1 MMQLAIIGL
10 PNSGKTTLFNAI
22 SGAGRPITTYPILE
36 IAHHSA
42 VVPIEDRR
50 LDALQQIFQSQKK
63 TNVRITFIDTNGLGM
78 SEAEGLP
85 GVLRNRLAALDGFIY
100 VLRSFAS
107 ASAPHPLSSVD
118 PMRDF
123 SLLEGEFL
131 LSDQLTVETR
141 LERIASEIALKG
153 RRRGEELSAERLLL
167 ERLAVILESGRP
179 LRTTSFSEN
188 DQPLL
193 QGFGLLSLKPVFVAL
208 NVGDDTDRPQE
219 FPEISQAS
227 AAWTR
232 LPAALE
238 WEISQLPGEEQSLF
252 LREYGIRDSVA
263 AQMPSLAMTALN
275 RITFFTAAE
284 KEARAWSLPR
294 GGSAVEA
301 AAMVHSDMARGFI
314 RAEVM
319 SADELI
325 ETGSEAKM
333 RAAGNLRLEGK
344 NYVVQEGDLLQI
356 RFNV

>member
-22 SGAGRPITTYPILE
+22 CGSDRPVTPYPILE

-42 VVPIEDRR
+42 VVPILDER
-50 LDALQQIFQSQKK
+50 LDALQAIFQSQKK
-63 TNVRITFIDTNGLGM
+63 TYARVTFVDTNGLGM

-85 GVLRNRLAALDGFIY
+85 GVLRNRLANQDGFIY
-100 VLRSFAS
+100 VLRSFES

-118 PMRDF
+118 PLRDF

-153 RRRGEELSAERLLL
+153 RRRGEELSAERMLL
-167 ERLAVILESGRP
+167 ERLALMLESGRP
-179 LRTTSFSEN
+179 LRTASFSEK
-188 DQPLL
+188 DRPFLH
-193 QGFGLLSLKPVFVAL
+193 GFGLLSIKPLLVVI
-208 NVGDDTDRPQE
+208 NVGDDPLQPLA
-219 FPEISQAS
+219 FPEISQAG
-227 AAWTR
+227 AALTQ

-238 WEISQLPGEEQSLF
+238 WEIAQLPKEEQNPF
-252 LREYGIRDSVA
+252 LCEYGIRELVA
-263 AQMPSLAMTALN
+263 TQLPSLAMSALE

-284 KEARAWSLPR
+284 TEARAWSLPR

-301 AAMVHSDMARGFI
+301 AAMVHSDLARGFI

-319 SADELI
+319 AAAELI
-325 ETGSEAKM
+325 QAGSEAQL